1 VFLRYF
7 YILSLLLFFPIN
19 ALSKNVVKL
28 RSLTT
33 ERPSKS
39 DSIYTLNS
47 GKFLFET
54 SLLSKTKV
62 KNSDQK
68 ISTTSLFDFSTFRYG
83 INNQNE
89 IQIITYP
96 LISRKISQQNSSQK
110 FDGNGET
117 FLRFKHN
124 FLGNDGGTIG
134 LALTPFVKIIKSSQN
149 QLGSD
154 LRGGL
159 IMPFQVKILD
169 DLTLGGMYQLNYYK
183 TQNNVKNSRYFA
195 IINAY
200 YLSKDWS
207 KKVSSYAEFYSL
219 KTFVNKNIVQNYLDF
234 GVNYL
239 LTDNL
244 KLDVGANFGVSKKA
258 DDLNYF
264 SGMAYRF

>member
-1 VFLRYF
+1 MFLRYF
-7 YILSLLLFFPIN
+7 YILFFLFFLPKKV
-19 ALSKNVVKL
+19 LSQNIVKL
-28 RSLTT
+28 RSLSS

-39 DSIYTLNS
+39 DSIYTLNR

-54 SLLSKTKV
+54 SFLSKTKIH
-62 KNSDQK
+62 NSSQK
-68 ISTTSLFDFSTFRYG
+68 ISASSVLDFSTFRYG
-83 INNQNE
+83 MNNQNE
-89 IQIITYP
+89 IQLIQNP
-96 LISRKISQQNSSQK
+96 LIYKKILQQNSSQK
-110 FDGNGET
+110 FEGRGET

-124 FLGNDGGTIG
+124 FLGNDGGKIG
-134 LALTPFVKIIKSSQN
+134 LALTPFIKIIKSSRSQV
-149 QLGSD
+149 GSD

-183 TQNNVKNSRYFA
+183 TQNNFKNSRYFA

-200 YLSKDWS
+200 YLSKDFTN
-207 KKVSSYAEFYSL
+207 KISSYAEFYSL
-219 KTFVNKNIVQNYLDF
+219 KTFVNKNMVQNYVDF

-244 KLDVGANFGVSKKA
+244 KIDVGANFGVSKKA

-264 SGMAYRF
+264 SGLAYRF

>member
-7 YILSLLLFFPIN
+7 YIIILLIFLPKDSFCQTAPKF
-19 ALSKNVVKL
+19 

-39 DSIYTLNS
+39 DSIYTLNR

-54 SLLSKTKV
+54 SLLSKTFID
-62 KNSDQK
+62 NSSQK
-68 ISTTSLFDFSTFRYG
+68 IKAKSLFDFSTFRYG
-83 INNQNE
+83 INDENE
-89 IQIITYP
+89 IQFITNP
-96 LISRKISQQNSSQK
+96 LIYKKYSSSNSSQK
-110 FDGNGET
+110 FDGNGES

-124 FLGNDGGTIG
+124 FLGNDSGTFG
-134 LALTPFVKIIKSSQN
+134 FALTPFVKIIKSSRN

-159 IMPFQVKILD
+159 IMPFQVKIHD

-183 TQNNVKNSRYFA
+183 TQNIDKNSRYFA

-200 YLSKDWS
+200 YLSKDLTT
-207 KKVSSYAEFYSL
+207 KTSSYLEFYSL
-219 KTFVNKNIVQNYLDF
+219 KTFVNKNFVQNYLDF

-244 KLDVGANFGVSKKA
+244 KIDVGANFGVSKKA

-264 SGMAYRF
+264 SGLAYRF

>member
-1 VFLRYF
+1 MFLRYF
-7 YILSLLLFFPIN
+7 YILSFLLCSSQN

-28 RSLTT
+28 RSLSS

-39 DSIYTLNS
+39 DSIYTLNR

-54 SLLSKTKV
+54 SFLSKTKIN
-62 KNSDQK
+62 NSNQK
-68 ISTTSLFDFSTFRYG
+68 ISATSLFDFSTFRHG
-83 INNQNE
+83 LNDENE
-89 IQIITYP
+89 IQIIQNP
-96 LISRKISQQNSSQK
+96 LIYKKISQQNSSQK
-110 FDGNGET
+110 FQGRGET

-124 FLGNDGGTIG
+124 FLGNDGGTLG
-134 LALTPFVKIIKSSQN
+134 FSLTPFVKIIKSSRN
-149 QLGSD
+149 ETGSD

-159 IMPFQVKILD
+159 IMPFLVKISD

-183 TQNNVKNSRYFA
+183 TQNNVKNNRYFA

-200 YLSKDWS
+200 YLSKDFT
-207 KKVSSYAEFYSL
+207 KKISSYAEFYSL
-219 KTFVNKNIVQNYLDF
+219 KTFVNKNFVQNYLDF